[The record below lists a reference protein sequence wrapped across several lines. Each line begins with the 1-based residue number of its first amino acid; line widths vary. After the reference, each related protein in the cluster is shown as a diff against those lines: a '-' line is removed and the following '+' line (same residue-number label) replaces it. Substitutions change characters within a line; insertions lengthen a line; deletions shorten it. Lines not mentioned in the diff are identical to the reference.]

1 MTDSYNV
8 QRIDNPFA
16 QNSMPSLRSNASNGS
31 LSVMANSEV
40 QKNIA
45 EVQASLQ
52 IAKMFP
58 RDPVKACDNIL
69 NACTRPTLASVAVY
83 QYARGGTSISGPSI
97 RLMEIIKAQWGNIQ
111 SGWRELSND
120 GTTAVL
126 QAYAWDVETNAREE
140 RTFSVPLI
148 RYTKKGPYKL
158 TDPRDIYE
166 LEANNAARRVRA
178 CLQAI
183 LPGDIIEQAVRQC
196 NITMQAQVDTSP
208 ESIKKLLGA
217 FDEFHVTKEMIEERI
232 QRRIE
237 TILPAQFLQ
246 LRQIYVSLNDG
257 VGKVEDYFTVAPS
270 ASSAPNPQVAQSEND
285 AFASAIGMP
294 TAQETAPAKS
304 SKKAKKA
311 EANPLFEKTMNL
323 IQTMT
328 ADFDAEGLKAMIN
341 NDGTLSADE
350 KSALHEALNK
360 KVDELTAEL

>member
-8 QRIDNPFA
+8 QRLDNPFS
-16 QNSMPSLRSNASNGS
+16 QNNMPSLRQGANTNM
-31 LSVMANSEV
+31 SVMGTSEV

-120 GTTAVL
+120 GNVAVL

-140 RTFSVPLI
+140 RTFSVPLE
-148 RYTKKGPYKL
+148 RYTKKGSYKL

-217 FDEFHVTKEMIEERI
+217 FAEFHVTKEMIEERI

-270 ASSAPNPQVAQSEND
+270 APQSQQVAQSESD

-304 SKKAKKA
+304 SKKTKKA

-328 ADFDAEGLKAMIN
+328 ADFDAEGLKTMIN
-341 NDGTLSADE
+341 NDGSLSVEE

-360 KVDELTAEL
+360 KVDELTSEL